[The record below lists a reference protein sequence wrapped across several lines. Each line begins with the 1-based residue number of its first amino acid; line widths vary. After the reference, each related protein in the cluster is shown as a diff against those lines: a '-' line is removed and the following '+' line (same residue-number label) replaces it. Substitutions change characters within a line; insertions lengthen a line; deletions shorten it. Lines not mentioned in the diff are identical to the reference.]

1 MLSAV
6 CTVFNNEVEVLTLL
20 ENLLRQSHL
29 PDEIVVTD
37 GGSKD
42 KTVEVITQF
51 AKDHADRC
59 PVRLLTPGRNNIPE
73 GLNHSIQAAKGDL
86 ILIVACGNEY
96 AEDFIETLLR
106 HHEENGAKIVAP
118 PIRGTSDTAFG
129 RKYVESQLRGGKF
142 LPSNHGCLL
151 ERNVFEAVGLF
162 REDFVYAGED
172 AEFFDRCRAAKLP
185 IEVVEEA
192 YCYWTVVSSKAE
204 LKKQC
209 RNYTIA
215 DMQIS
220 AKGAVKKYFI
230 IPCAFLFLFLL
241 PIAAWIVLWILVN
254 WWAGLLVLLGGE
266 LIWFALR
273 AIWKRRRGLRPLD
286 WVDILSCHYCR
297 ATFYGNLKY
306 LKKEYQGHQTSIDGG
321 K

>member
-1 MLSAV
+1 MVSAV

-20 ENLLRQSHL
+20 ENMLRQSRL

-42 KTVEVITQF
+42 KTVEAVSKF
-51 AKDHADRC
+51 ASDHADSFA
-59 PVRLLTPGRNNIPE
+59 VRLLAPGRNNIPQ
-73 GLNHSIQAAKGDL
+73 GLNHSIRAAKGDL
-86 ILIVACGNEY
+86 ILIIACGNEY
-96 AEDFIETLLR
+96 ADDFIETLLR
-106 HHEENGAKIVAP
+106 HHEQNGAKIVAP

-129 RKYVESQLRGGKF
+129 RKYVDSQLRGGKF
-142 LPSNHGCLL
+142 IPSNHGCLL
-151 ERNVFEAVGLF
+151 ECDVFDTVGLF

-192 YCYWTVVSSKAE
+192 YCYWTVVSTKEE

-215 DMQIS
+215 EMEIS
-220 AKGAVKKYFI
+220 AKASVKKYVI
-230 IPCAFLFLFLL
+230 IPCAFLFVFLL
-241 PIAAWIVLWILVN
+241 PIVAWILVWIFVN
-254 WWAGLLVLLGGE
+254 WWAGLLVLIGGE
-266 LIWFALR
+266 IIWFILR
-273 AIWKRRRGLRPLD
+273 ALWKARRGLRPLD
-286 WVDILSCHYCR
+286 WMDILSCHYCR
-297 ATFYGNLKY
+297 VTFYGNLKY
-306 LKKEYQGHQTSIDGG
+306 LKKEHQGHKASKDGG